1 MDNSKIETLPN
12 NMHQR
17 IGIIGKLLLEM
28 GKLGPNDIQKIVNL
42 QQEVGLKFGDA
53 GKRLGLINDDD
64 VKRALSLQF
73 DYPYLSDHSKFNAEL
88 VAAYQPFS
96 AQVEAL
102 RALRSQLILRWFS
115 EGNKSLSIVSA
126 NTGEGKS
133 YLSANLAVVF
143 SQLGQRTLL
152 IDANLRSPKQHQ
164 MFSLKEK
171 LGLSDILAM
180 RCGLEVVTKIE
191 SFLDLSVLGAGTV
204 PPNPQELLG
213 GNRFTQLVLEFSNKY
228 DVIIVDTA
236 PAAENSDAQLV
247 SARTQGAL
255 LLSKVNFTRIN
266 DIENVSEQL
275 KAAGV
280 EVVAALMN
288 EF

>member
-12 NMHQR
+12 NMPNR
-17 IGIIGKLLLEM
+17 IGIIGKLLLDM
-28 GKLGPNDIQKIVNL
+28 GRLDPNDIQKIVNL

-73 DYPYLSDHSKFNAEL
+73 DYPYLTDSSKFDAEL
-88 VAAYQPFS
+88 IAAYQPFS
-96 AQVEAL
+96 VQVEAL

-152 IDANLRSPKQHQ
+152 IDANLRTPKQHQ
-164 MFSLKEK
+164 MFNLKDK

-180 RCGLEVVTKIE
+180 RCGLEVVAKIE

-213 GNRFTQLVLEFSNKY
+213 SNRFTQLMLEFSNRY
-228 DVIIVDTA
+228 DVIIVDTP